1 MCSELIVLMIKDS
14 PKLLVVTGAGLAS
27 SLTDYALK
35 VAIRLDLDI
44 FFLFVAKG
52 SASASV
58 KHRRKLVKEL
68 SQRIEEEVA
77 AFTSLARKSGIQV
90 TVVVD
95 VGERKEVIN
104 RLRSQDSAI
113 RFILIND
120 CQSENNNKKASTL
133 PRLTVVE

>member
-14 PKLLVVTGAGLAS
+14 PKLLVVTGDGLAT
-27 SLTDYALK
+27 SLTNYALK

-44 FFLFVAKG
+44 FFLFVATEC
-52 SASASV
+52 ASAGV

-68 SQRIEEEVA
+68 SRKIEEKVA

-95 VGERKEVIN
+95 TGGREEAIN

-113 RFILIND
+113 RFILSND
-120 CQSENNNKKASTL
+120 CQSENGKEQFSTL
-133 PRLTVVE
+133 PSLTVVE